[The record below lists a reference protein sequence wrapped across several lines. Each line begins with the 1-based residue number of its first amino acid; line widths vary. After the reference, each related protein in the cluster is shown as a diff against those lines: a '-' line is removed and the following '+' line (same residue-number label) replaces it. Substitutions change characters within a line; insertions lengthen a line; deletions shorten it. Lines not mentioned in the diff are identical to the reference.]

1 MGLRSLLRHQRR
13 QQVLSVA
20 APQLQETHL
29 RNCQVI
35 AERHTL
41 LEHLPKRA
49 IVAEVGVAYGD
60 FSREIL
66 ARTQPKEL
74 HLIDLEQR
82 WADRFADRGEQ
93 VRNHLGDSSE
103 QLAKFP
109 NGYFDWIYMDAD
121 HRYEMV
127 KRDTDV
133 AKRKVKPRGLLVFN
147 DYTIY
152 DAFLSQPYG
161 VPKTVHELCR
171 EENWEMTH
179 LALEATG
186 FFDVVLRRMEAA

>member
-1 MGLRSLLRHQRR
+1 MGLRSLLRRQRR

-49 IVAEVGVAYGD
+49 VVAEVGVAYGD

-66 ARTQPKEL
+66 VRTQPKEL
-74 HLIDLEQR
+74 HLIDLEQH
-82 WADRFADRGEQ
+82 WADRFADRGDQ
-93 VRNHLGDSSE
+93 VVNHLGDASE

-109 NGYFDWIYMDAD
+109 NGYFDWIYIDAD

-127 KRDTDV
+127 KRDTQI
-133 AKRKVKPRGLLVFN
+133 AKHKVKPDGLLVFN
-147 DYTIY
+147 DYTIF

-186 FFDVVLRRMEAA
+186 FFDVVLRRLKAA